1 MLRPIVKLSAS
12 KSGVDNAKYMLD
24 VGLQSITLEKTLQ
37 KVKDAR

>member
-1 MLRPIVKLSAS
+1 M
-12 KSGVDNAKYMLD
+12 DEKYMLD